1 MSKIRSVDNKLVS
14 FFKYHILLD
23 MYDMV
28 NNNVIFNEETKDF
41 ISQNK
46 DDDQLLTMICE
57 DAAEKYIN
65 DYVNPNYYTALISVI
80 ESTVSEYIKS
90 KDNDMEIGD

>member
-1 MSKIRSVDNKLVS
+1 MSKIRSTDNKLVS

-23 MYDMV
+23 IYDMV
-28 NNNVIFNEETKDF
+28 NNNAIFNEETRNF
-41 ISQNK
+41 INEHK
-46 DDDQLLTMICE
+46 DDDQMLTIMCE

-65 DYVNPNYYTALISVI
+65 EYVNSNYYTALVSII